1 MKVTL
6 SYTLSEL
13 EQAKRAQDEEPH
25 SDFLMLVQDDSMKN
39 AGIRAGDRVEIAACD
54 HVEPGQIALVK
65 VGEEYLLRVLWA
77 DGQILAPANPAYMT
91 ELFTRDELAGV
102 QIIGRAVA
110 VRHTLK

>member
-13 EQAKRAQDEEPH
+13 EQAQRAQAEEPH

-39 AGIRAGDRVEIAACD
+39 AGIRARVEIAACD

-65 VGEEYLLRVLWA
+65 VGGEYLLRVLWA

-91 ELFTRDELAGV
+91 EPFTRDELAGV
-102 QIIGRAVA
+102 QIIGRAVV

>member
-1 MKVTL
+1 M
-6 SYTLSEL
+6 
-13 EQAKRAQDEEPH
+13 EQHQSAQDEAPH

-39 AGIRAGDRVEIAACD
+39 AGIRDGDRVEIAACD

-102 QIIGRAVA
+102 QIIGRAVV

>member
-1 MKVTL
+1 M
-6 SYTLSEL
+6 
-13 EQAKRAQDEEPH
+13 EQHQSAQAEEPQG
-25 SDFLMLVQDDSMKN
+25 DFLMLVQDDSMKN
-39 AGIRAGDRVEIAACD
+39 AGMRAGDRVEIAACD
-54 HVEPGQIALVK
+54 HVEPGQIPLVK

-77 DGQILAPANPAYMT
+77 DGQILVPANPAYMT

>member
-1 MKVTL
+1 MKVTI
-6 SYTLSEL
+6 SFTLREL
-13 EQAKRAQDEEPH
+13 EQARRAQAEEPH

-54 HVEPGQIALVK
+54 HAEPGQVALVK

-102 QIIGRAVA
+102 QIIGRAVV

>member
-1 MKVTL
+1 M
-6 SYTLSEL
+6 
-13 EQAKRAQDEEPH
+13 EQHQSAQDEAPH

-77 DGQILAPANPAYMT
+77 DGQILAPANPAYMA

-102 QIIGRAVA
+102 QIIGRAIA

>member
-1 MKVTL
+1 M
-6 SYTLSEL
+6 
-13 EQAKRAQDEEPH
+13 EQNQSAQAEEPH

-54 HVEPGQIALVK
+54 HVEPGKIALVK
-65 VGEEYLLRVLWA
+65 VGREYWLRVLWE
-77 DGQILAPANPAYMT
+77 DRNFKFLTPANPAYMT
-91 ELFTRDELAGV
+91 EIFTRDEFAGV